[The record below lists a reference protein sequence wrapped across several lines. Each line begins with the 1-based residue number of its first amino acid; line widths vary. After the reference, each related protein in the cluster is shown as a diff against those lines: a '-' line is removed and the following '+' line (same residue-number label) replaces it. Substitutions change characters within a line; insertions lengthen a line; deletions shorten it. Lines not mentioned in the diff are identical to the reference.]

1 MAVDRLNGL
10 PDDVLHQI
18 LSSLNT
24 KEKVRTRI
32 LSKRWRDLFSSI
44 PTLDYCFNSI
54 HGDHYKPFSKYRL
67 DHRRN
72 YIDIV
77 DGLLRLSK
85 STHLRLLHLDFFIAN
100 DGPPFPDQW
109 LRFVAGLSSVTD
121 LVICFQGIGDWNP
134 KISRFRS
141 SVLSL
146 NRTLLTVRSLTL
158 DRFKPS
164 GFPWCGFIADGCY
177 FGSLKSLS
185 LSDVCISDEDF
196 ASMLKLCP
204 PLESIRVDRIH
215 GLTLSD
221 RDACRLETLDV
232 CVRGDV
238 EIGPALR
245 LRVFRLKTY
254 RGTLSMKG
262 VPALRE
268 ATLSMCSP
276 SEDSSFQFDEA
287 VSSLKSIESLT
298 IDRHVLKVI
307 RDRDVHCSLG
317 LFDNVK
323 RLHLDLSYDKTE
335 SSYCTV
341 VASLRYFPYVEELSI
356 QCLHWR
362 CSSKDITCAIDG
374 SYQLNHLKVIKFM
387 TFYPREEAEMQL
399 FKFLLQRTVILEK
412 FHLPSYQSVHILELI
427 DDLDF
432 ERFPGLLNDVKCLNL
447 LHAGCNEEL
456 IVDAIISH
464 VRHLQRLKEFTR
476 FPVKYLV
483 DIDFDRFP
491 GLFDNIKSLDLRLR
505 SHSMKFTNGT
515 IAAGLRHFR
524 HLEELSISYSYE
536 SKKIPITGAIDGY
549 YPMNHLKTINVNNFH
564 PGEADM
570 QLLKFLL
577 GSAVILE
584 TFHMSMCS
592 DQTVETFQ
600 HINDLD
606 FERFPGVFDDVWS
619 LNLRIPSHSAEPMYG
634 IIVAGLR
641 HFRCLK
647 KLSIE
652 YTDSDNRRNDRTCA
666 IDGSTTRWELEKRG
680 ILGNKIYALNRLEVI
695 RMTEFSGREKEIQL
709 IEFLLGSAVVLVD
722 FYMTLCSPWP
732 GSAKHESQVLEYI
745 SLLYRASHNARLK
758 LFRKRRF

>member
-1 MAVDRLNGL
+1 MEVDWLSRL
-10 PDDVLHQI
+10 PDDVIHQI

-24 KEKVRTRI
+24 KQKVQTRI

-44 PTLDYCFNSI
+44 PTIDYCFSSI
-54 HGDHYKPFSKYRL
+54 HGNRYNPLSKNRL
-67 DHRRN
+67 DHCQN

-85 STHLRLLHLDFFIAN
+85 SIHLRLLHLDFFIGN
-100 DGPPFPDQW
+100 GGPPFPDQW
-109 LRFVAGLSSVTD
+109 LRFVAGLSSVAD
-121 LVICFQGIGDWNP
+121 LVLCFQGIGDWNP
-134 KISRFRS
+134 KINRFRS

-146 NRTLLTVRSLTL
+146 NRTFLTVRSLTL
-158 DRFKPS
+158 DRFNPS

-185 LSDVCISDEDF
+185 LTDVFISDEDF

-204 PLESIRVDRIH
+204 PLESILVDRINR
-215 GLTLSD
+215 LTLSD

-232 CVRGDV
+232 CVRGNV
-238 EIGPALR
+238 EIGLALR
-245 LRVFRLKTY
+245 LRVFRLKFY

-268 ATLSMCSP
+268 ATLSMCFP
-276 SEDSSFQFDEA
+276 FEDSSFQFDEA
-287 VSSLKSIESLT
+287 GFSSLKSIESLT

-323 RLHLDLSYDKTE
+323 RLHLNLSYDKKE

-356 QCLHWR
+356 Q
-362 CSSKDITCAIDG
+362 
-374 SYQLNHLKVIKFM
+374 
-387 TFYPREEAEMQL
+387 
-399 FKFLLQRTVILEK
+399 
-412 FHLPSYQSVHILELI
+412 LI

-447 LHAGCNEEL
+447 LHAGFNEEP
-456 IVDAIISH
+456 IVDAIVTR
-464 VRHLQRLKEFTR
+464 VRHLQCLKEFIH

-505 SHSMKFTNGT
+505 SHNVKFTNGT
-515 IAAGLRHFR
+515 IAASLRHFR
-524 HLEELSISYSYE
+524 HLEELSIS
-536 SKKIPITGAIDGY
+536 
-549 YPMNHLKTINVNNFH
+549 
-564 PGEADM
+564 
-570 QLLKFLL
+570 
-577 GSAVILE
+577 
-584 TFHMSMCS
+584 
-592 DQTVETFQ
+592 

-619 LNLRIPSHSAEPMYG
+619 LNLRIPSHSAEPMNG
-634 IIVAGLR
+634 IIVAGLQ

-652 YTDSDNRRNDRTCA
+652 GFTQCPF
-666 IDGSTTRWELEKRG
+666 K
-680 ILGNKIYALNRLEVI
+680 VI
-695 RMTEFSGREKEIQL
+695 
-709 IEFLLGSAVVLVD
+709 
-722 FYMTLCSPWP
+722 
-732 GSAKHESQVLEYI
+732 
-745 SLLYRASHNARLK
+745 
-758 LFRKRRF
+758 